1 MGTYTSINVAQL
13 LISGYYVIGDR
24 WSDELERVLFEAC
37 GRIQTLCR
45 SFLDDTKDS
54 SVISP
59 AFLEPVRLKRSKPN
73 EKIGLIFKLSMDGI
87 HTVSGIR
94 ENSPASRCNKL
105 SIMDEI
111 VQIDYTCVTNWTLEN
126 ILNKFKLANP
136 NEVCLTL
143 RKRPRN
149 MTLHYHLRRMKV
161 MMPPAHD
168 QLKKEQ
174 NSRRVRKGTVD
185 SSKGHPVVTTI
196 AAASGAV
203 SPKKPIAEQ
212 TNPRQS
218 FLAPDARKPTE
229 TLGVTPIRLGSR
241 KDSLRRRSLSAN
253 SVQHV
258 EDMKLF
264 NVNKTSTPTQP
275 PAKRDEVLQSVSS
288 NDPSTS
294 SGALSSDQDSSV
306 FQTSTVQPHQQEAHE
321 RHSVIDRRVSI
332 KDLGETEISGT
343 LQRKRGNEWIPC
355 HCVIKNAL
363 FYVFASSAAEKADLV
378 IGLKSVDVEIAD
390 KQDNYKFVFR
400 MQTTNQQKKFL
411 FAAGDRTDLGH
422 WVNNLH
428 TAKVLLRNKKISATT
443 RQLLV
448 TEMEIDEAVGDADKN
463 GKRHNSCENFSETDE
478 EDEGDAESSKNGA
491 NTECNELEKSLRL
504 LRSSFLGG
512 ASAGASPFSRSSTI
526 DEGSNRLESRS
537 ISAAKLSG
545 SYLNFSDKLES
556 NLEACSQEKDT
567 RLNQS
572 TDAVP
577 VKASSFDSNNSGDK
591 EPYAESYLIT
601 ESSQSMK
608 LVLAPDAIEERLEK
622 VWEEPSTELDRLQ
635 SKKRALERKLQAK
648 LIELTKVEELI
659 TTGEKDPSQLV
670 FSHVYREQAP
680 AVTWHTTEEEDQ
692 SAIDTEL

>member
-1 MGTYTSINVAQL
+1 MKIDRLSQSSNSQSGFL
-13 LISGYYVIGDR
+13 LGYYVIGDR
-24 WSDELERVLFEAC
+24 WSDELERVLFESC

-45 SFLDDTKDS
+45 NFLDDTKDS
-54 SVISP
+54 SVINP
-59 AFLEPVRLKRSKPN
+59 AFLELVRLKRSKPN
-73 EKIGLIFKLSMDGI
+73 EKIGLIFKPSMDGI

-126 ILNKFKLANP
+126 ILNKFKQANP
-136 NEVCLTL
+136 AEVCLTL

-161 MMPPAHD
+161 MTPPAHE
-168 QLKKEQ
+168 QQVKKEQ
-174 NSRRVRKGTVD
+174 NSTRRNRKSTVD
-185 SSKGHPVVTTI
+185 SSKTHPVVT
-196 AAASGAV
+196 AVAPASGAV
-203 SPKKPIAEQ
+203 SPKKPVADPP
-212 TNPRQS
+212 NSRQS
-218 FLAPDARKPTE
+218 FLAPDARKPSE
-229 TLGVTPIRLGSR
+229 TLGVNALRLGSR

-258 EDMKLF
+258 EDIKSF
-264 NVNKTSTPTQP
+264 VNKTSTPNQP
-275 PAKRDEVLQSVSS
+275 PAIRDEVLQSVSS

-306 FQTSTVQPHQQEAHE
+306 FQTPSVPPQQEIQE

-332 KDLGETEISGT
+332 KDLGETEISGN

-378 IGLKSVDVEIAD
+378 IGLKSVDVEIAE
-390 KQDNYKFVFR
+390 KQDNFKFVFK
-400 MQTTNQQKKFL
+400 MQTTNQQKQFL

-428 TAKVLLRNKKISATT
+428 TAKVLLRNKKISTAT

-448 TEMEIDEAVGDADKN
+448 SEIEIDEADGESEKTG
-463 GKRHNSCENFSETDE
+463 GKRHHSSENFSETDE
-478 EDEGDAESSKNGA
+478 EDAGDTETAMNGA
-491 NTECNELEKSLRL
+491 NAECNELEKSLRL

-526 DEGSNRLESRS
+526 DEGSNRLETRS
-537 ISAAKLSG
+537 ISATKLSG
-545 SYLNFSDKLES
+545 SYVNFSDKLES
-556 NLEACSQEKDT
+556 NLEASSQEKDK

-572 TDAVP
+572 TEAVP
-577 VKASSFDSNNSGDK
+577 VKAASFDSNNSGDK
-591 EPYAESYLIT
+591 EPCSESYMM

-622 VWEEPSTELDRLQ
+622 VWEEPATELDRLQ

-648 LIELTKVEELI
+648 LVELTKVEELI
-659 TTGEKDPSQLV
+659 TTGKRLYIYSL
-670 FSHVYREQAP
+670 R
-680 AVTWHTTEEEDQ
+680 
-692 SAIDTEL
+692 TELLK